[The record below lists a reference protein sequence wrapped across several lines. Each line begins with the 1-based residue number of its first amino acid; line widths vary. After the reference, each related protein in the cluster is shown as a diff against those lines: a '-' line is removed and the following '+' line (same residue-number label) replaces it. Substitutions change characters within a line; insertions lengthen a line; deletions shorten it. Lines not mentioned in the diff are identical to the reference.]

1 MRLFPGKRQHRTID
15 PESFSK
21 KQMIPNLKLKTEF
34 KMLNVRSLQTYYGR
48 IHVLKTVSLHLAPGE
63 IVAVIGANGAGK
75 TTLLKTLV
83 GLLEQRSGTIQF
95 GDQDISRMATEKRL
109 QAGLVLCP
117 EGRKLFGALSVQDNL
132 SLGAYSRK
140 DRSGIKSDTERF
152 RDQFP
157 ILNKF
162 WTRPASSLSGGEQQM
177 VALCRAL
184 MSRPKVLLLDEPS
197 LGLSPL
203 LSQEILKAIA
213 ALNQDQGLSV
223 LLVEQNARA
232 ALKIC
237 HRAYVLET
245 GRIVMEGE
253 GRELLDHK
261 GVQRAYLG
269 KGYDKIWER

>member
-1 MRLFPGKRQHRTID
+1 
-15 PESFSK
+15 
-21 KQMIPNLKLKTEF
+21 
-34 KMLNVRSLQTYYGR
+34 MLNVRSLQTYYGR
-48 IHVLKTVSLHLAPGE
+48 VHVLKTVSLHLHPGE

-83 GLLEQRSGTIQF
+83 GLVRQRSG
-95 GDQDISRMATEKRL
+95 DIRFQGNDLSALPTEKRL
-109 QAGLVLCP
+109 QAGLVLSP
-117 EGRKLFGALSVQDNL
+117 EGRKLFGDLSVQDNVT
-132 SLGAYSRK
+132 LGAYTRK
-140 DRSGIKSDTERF
+140 DRAGIKTDIERL

-162 WTRPASSLSGGEQQM
+162 WTRPAASLSGGEQQM

-184 MSRPKVLLLDEPS
+184 MSNPKVLLLDEPS

-203 LSQEILKAIA
+203 LSQEILKAIVE
-213 ALNQDQGLSV
+213 LNRDQGLSV

-232 ALKIC
+232 ALKIS

-253 GRELLDHK
+253 GQELLAHK
-261 GVQRAYLG
+261 GIQRAYLG

>member
-1 MRLFPGKRQHRTID
+1 
-15 PESFSK
+15 
-21 KQMIPNLKLKTEF
+21 
-34 KMLNVRSLQTYYGR
+34 MLNVRSLQTYYGR
-48 IHVLKTVSLHLAPGE
+48 VHVLKTVSLHLHPGE

-83 GLLEQRSGTIQF
+83 GLLNQRSGTIHLQ
-95 GDQDISRMATEKRL
+95 GEDVSALSTEKRL
-109 QAGLVLCP
+109 RAGLVLCP
-117 EGRKLFGALSVQDNL
+117 EGRKLFGDLSVQDNL
-132 SLGAYSRK
+132 RLGAYSRK
-140 DRSGIKSDTERF
+140 DTSGIKTDMTRL

-184 MSRPKVLLLDEPS
+184 MSNPKILLLDEPS

-213 ALNQDQGLSV
+213 ELNRDQGLSV

-253 GRELLDHK
+253 GQELLEHK

>member
-1 MRLFPGKRQHRTID
+1 
-15 PESFSK
+15 
-21 KQMIPNLKLKTEF
+21 
-34 KMLNVRSLQTYYGR
+34 MLNVRSLQTYYGR
-48 IHVLKTVSLHLAPGE
+48 VHVLKAVSLHLHPGE

-83 GLLEQRSGTIQF
+83 GLLSQRSGTIHLQ
-95 GDQDISRMATEKRL
+95 GDDVSGLSTEKRL
-109 QAGLVLCP
+109 RAGLVLCP
-117 EGRKLFGALSVQDNL
+117 EGRKLFGDLSVQDNL

-140 DRSGIKSDTERF
+140 DRSRIKTDMNRL
-152 RDQFP
+152 RDRFP

-162 WTRPASSLSGGEQQM
+162 WTRSASSLSGGEQQM

-184 MSRPKVLLLDEPS
+184 MSNPKILLLDEPS

-203 LSQEILKAIA
+203 LSQEILKAIVE
-213 ALNQDQGLSV
+213 LNQDQGLSV

-253 GRELLDHK
+253 GQELLDHK

>member
-140 DRSGIKSDTERF
+140 DRSRIKNDMERL
-152 RDQFP
+152 REQFP

>member
-1 MRLFPGKRQHRTID
+1 
-15 PESFSK
+15 
-21 KQMIPNLKLKTEF
+21 
-34 KMLNVRSLQTYYGR
+34 MLSVRSLQTYYGR
-48 IHVLKTVSLHLAPGE
+48 VHVLKAVSLHLHPGE

-83 GLLEQRSGTIQF
+83 GLLSQRSGTIHLQ
-95 GDQDISRMATEKRL
+95 GDDVSGLSTEKRL
-109 QAGLVLCP
+109 RAGLVLCP

-132 SLGAYSRK
+132 ALGAYSRK
-140 DRSGIKSDTERF
+140 DRSGIKTDMNRL
-152 RDQFP
+152 RDRFP

-184 MSRPKVLLLDEPS
+184 MSDPKILLLDEPS

-203 LSQEILKAIA
+203 LSQEILKAIVE
-213 ALNQDQGLSV
+213 LNQDQGLSV

-253 GRELLDHK
+253 GQELLDHK

>member
-1 MRLFPGKRQHRTID
+1 LRRNNPQPSGQINHDDPGRTSQHLT
-15 PESFSK
+15 PK
-21 KQMIPNLKLKTEF
+21 P
-34 KMLNVRSLQTYYGR
+34 MLNVRSLQTYYGR
-48 IHVLKTVSLHLAPGE
+48 IHVLKTVSLHLHPGE

-83 GLLEQRSGTIQF
+83 GLLAQQSGTIQF
-95 GDQDISRMATEKRL
+95 QGRDISHLPTEKRL

-117 EGRKLFGALSVQDNL
+117 EGRKLFGDLSVQDNL
-132 SLGAYSRK
+132 ALGAFSRK
-140 DRSGIKSDTERF
+140 DRQGIKADMQRLRE
-152 RDQFP
+152 QFP

-184 MSRPKVLLLDEPS
+184 MSNPEVLLLDEPS

-203 LSQEILKAIA
+203 LAQEILTAIVN
-213 ALNQDQGLSV
+213 LNEDQGLSV

-245 GRIVMEGE
+245 GRVVMEGE
-253 GRELLDHK
+253 GQELLNHK

>member
-1 MRLFPGKRQHRTID
+1 
-15 PESFSK
+15 
-21 KQMIPNLKLKTEF
+21 
-34 KMLNVRSLQTYYGR
+34 MLNVRSLQTYYGR
-48 IHVLKTVSLHLAPGE
+48 IHVLKTVSLHLRPGE

-83 GLLEQRSGTIQF
+83 GLLAQKSGTIRFQ
-95 GDQDISRMATEKRL
+95 DEDISRMPTEKRL
-109 QAGLVLCP
+109 KAGLVLCP
-117 EGRKLFGALSVQDNL
+117 EGRKLFGDLSVQDNL
-132 SLGAYSRK
+132 ALGAFSRK
-140 DRSGIKSDTERF
+140 DRSQIKTDMQRL

-184 MSRPKVLLLDEPS
+184 MSNPRILLLDEPS

-203 LSQEILKAIA
+203 LSQEILKAIVQ
-213 ALNQDQGLSV
+213 LNQDQGLSV

-253 GRELLDHK
+253 GQDLLHHK

>member
-213 ALNQDQGLSV
+213 ALNKDQGLSV

>member
-1 MRLFPGKRQHRTID
+1 
-15 PESFSK
+15 
-21 KQMIPNLKLKTEF
+21 MIPNLKLKTEF

-140 DRSGIKSDTERF
+140 DRSGIKSDMERF

-213 ALNQDQGLSV
+213 ALNKDQGLSV